1 MIVNFKDKA
10 TEDVYNGVNSKESRR
25 IPQKIHSVAARK
37 LDIINAA
44 IKTEDLRMP
53 PGNRLEFLKGD
64 LKNYYSIRINDQFRI
79 IFSFEQS
86 NAFNVQ
92 IIDYHY

>member
-1 MIVNFKDKA
+1 VSSKD
-10 TEDVYNGVNSKESRR
+10 SRR
-25 IPQKIHSVAARK
+25 IPHNIHSVAARK
-37 LDIINAA
+37 LDMINAA

-53 PGNRLEFLKGD
+53 PGNRLELLKGG
-64 LKNYYSIRINDQFRI
+64 LKNYYSIRINDQCRI
-79 IFSFEQS
+79 AFTFEQS

>member
-10 TEDVYNGVNSKESRR
+10 TEDIYNGVNSKESRR
-25 IPQKIHSVAARK
+25 IPQNIHSVAARK
-37 LDIINAA
+37 LDMINAA

-53 PGNRLEFLKGD
+53 PGNRLERLKGN
-64 LKNYYSIRINDQFRI
+64 LEKYYSIRINDQFRI
-79 IFSFEQS
+79 IFTFEQS

>member
-25 IPQKIHSVAARK
+25 IPQNIHSVAVRK
-37 LDIINAA
+37 LDMINAA
-44 IKTEDLRMP
+44 IKTEDLRIP
-53 PGNRLEFLKGD
+53 PGNRLELLKGD

>member
-10 TEDVYNGVNSKESRR
+10 TEDVYNGVNSKESRK
-25 IPQKIHSVAARK
+25 IPQNIHSVAVRK
-37 LDIINAA
+37 LDMINAA
-44 IKTEDLRMP
+44 IKTEDLRIP
-53 PGNRLEFLKGD
+53 PGNRLELLKGD
-64 LKNYYSIRINDQFRI
+64 LKSYYCIRINDQFRI
-79 IFSFEQS
+79 IFAFEQS

>member
-25 IPQKIHSVAARK
+25 IPQNIHSVAARK

-53 PGNRLEFLKGD
+53 PGNRLELLKGD
-64 LKNYYSIRINDQFRI
+64 LKNYYSIRINDRFRI

-92 IIDYHY
+92 IIDYH